1 MNYKLLSFENLEDIL
16 WKIEH
21 VTFDQDFKVHSMLQH
36 PLIRSLFDFSV
47 DSQNVAE
54 DSGAS
59 EDEIID
65 EEEDRRKRK
74 NFRLSRTSRSGKFPT
89 N

>member
-1 MNYKLLSFENLEDIL
+1 MRIWWGIL
-16 WKIEH
+16 WNIQH
-21 VTFDQDFKVHSMLQH
+21 VTFDQKFRFKVHSMLQH

-47 DSQNVAE
+47 ESEKTGE

-65 EEEDRRKRK
+65 EEEDRRKRR